1 MSKNVSISSLLSNDQ
16 VIIIPDSPEKGS
28 QSPIMSTSS
37 HPTSQPRKNIQNL
50 VSQFQTNIKVD
61 NLNSLIEIDD
71 TPIPELQP
79 SPLQNIRANDTPSSI
94 AAKVPEDVLGR
105 AKSVTPTADLTKKVT
120 KFQTEFQFEVPKKTS
135 IMSIMNYDKPL
146 TEEVKEQPD
155 VAKTSPKKKPIKK
168 EVKRLEV
175 KKPEKRKLDK
185 KTQPNKRRKTP
196 EPLSIQPKIK
206 EHINLPPPEI
216 IDVSDKA
223 KEAKTDDKMG
233 DSNNKPEEKTAKDKL
248 DKPEKSPEKSLNTI
262 LEPTE
267 KKEQK
272 ELPIIA
278 LNIPLLD
285 PQNPKSGAS
294 EVVVNVMKLAEDK
307 YGWGAI
313 HPNARLAL
321 DVMDDLIDDD
331 DENDDD
337 EKEEEEEVDKR
348 KKEENLTEEQLIRQ
362 HETKMVRKV
371 GKYDYEDPFIDDDE
385 LQWEEKLSST
395 KEGFFVYWG
404 PLIEERSV
412 KKIAK
417 KR

>member
-16 VIIIPDSPEKGS
+16 VIVIPDSPEPS
-28 QSPIMSTSS
+28 VPSPTIVPQSAV
-37 HPTSQPRKNIQNL
+37 QPVRSNIQSL

-61 NLNSLIEIDD
+61 NQTSLIEIDN
-71 TPIPELQP
+71 TPIPQLQP
-79 SPLQNIRANDTPSSI
+79 SPLQNFRTTDIRPSLLSKAPI
-94 AAKVPEDVLGR
+94 DVLTR
-105 AKSVTPTADLTKKVT
+105 AKSVTPTADLTKNVT
-120 KFQTEFQFEVPKKTS
+120 KFQTDFQFEVHKKTS

-146 TEEVKEQPD
+146 VEEVKEQPD
-155 VAKTSPKKKPIKK
+155 ANTSHKKKPIKK
-168 EVKRLEV
+168 EGKKADA

-185 KTQPNKRRKTP
+185 KTQPNKRKKTP
-196 EPLSIQPKIK
+196 EPLTDQEKSK
-206 EHINLPPPEI
+206 EVINLPPPEI
-216 IDVSDKA
+216 IDVSNKA
-223 KEAKTDDKMG
+223 KEAKPEQKPEHP
-233 DSNNKPEEKTAKDKL
+233 NNKEDEKTPKDKSE
-248 DKPEKSPEKSLNTI
+248 KVPEKVPEKTLNTI

-285 PQNPKSGAS
+285 PKNPKSGES

-307 YGWGAI
+307 YGWGTI
-313 HPNARLAL
+313 HPNAKLAL

-331 DENDDD
+331 EDNDDD
-337 EKEEEEEVDKR
+337 EKEEEEELDKR

-362 HETKMVRKV
+362 HETKMNRKV

-404 PLIEERSV
+404 PLIEERNV